1 MKMSLEKMFSES
13 KERSRVEA
21 IYWAGVLIW
30 AGLVFAISSMGFLPE
45 VGDADAWTYVIFGAG
60 LYGTLLNVYYV
71 SSPDTYN
78 PRTWDWAWS
87 GFWLV
92 VGLSGFFTIDMF
104 WPLALIFVGV
114 VALVTAI
121 RKS

>member
-1 MKMSLEKMFSES
+1 MSFEKMFSES

-21 IYWAGVLIW
+21 IYWAGVLII
-30 AGLVFAISSMGFLPE
+30 AGLVFGANGLSLLPE
-45 VGDADAWTYVIFGAG
+45 IGNADAWTYVIFGAG
-60 LYGTLLNVYYV
+60 LYGTLMNIFYV

-92 VGLSGFFTIDMF
+92 VGLGGFFTIDMF
-104 WPLALIFVGV
+104 WPLVLILIGGF
-114 VALVTAI
+114 ALVSAL